1 MIDFDVHGWPQ
12 ERHNLKHTCWQDER
26 EGEKAETD
34 QDREVEREYDA
45 DEWLGEMDVEA
56 EIAREE
62 GAGVRDS
69 SNRDERSRKRVERCG
84 EHEDGAATSRRKN
97 RSRNVRA
104 ELVWDAV
111 EEERE
116 IRRKRGRD
124 DTVSQTL
131 VKSRAKVKMKV
142 QDASA
147 LLEQISEWMDDRDL
161 GRTVGDDLSVVSDMS
176 VVRDLWRK
184 RGREDGDADD
194 TGSASRDNGTSKR

>member
-1 MIDFDVHGWPQ
+1 
-12 ERHNLKHTCWQDER
+12 
-26 EGEKAETD
+26 
-34 QDREVEREYDA
+34 
-45 DEWLGEMDVEA
+45 MDVEA
-56 EIAREE
+56 EIAKEE

-69 SNRDERSRKRVERCG
+69 SNRDERSRKRAERCG
-84 EHEDGAATSRRKN
+84 EQEDGVATNRKKN
-97 RSRNVRA
+97 RSRDERA

-131 VKSRAKVKMKV
+131 VKKRAKVKMKV
-142 QDASA
+142 QDAGE

-161 GRTVGDDLSVVSDMS
+161 GRTDGDDLSVVSDMS
-176 VVRDLWRK
+176 VARELWRK

-194 TGSASRDNGTSKR
+194 TGSASRDYGTSKR

>member
-1 MIDFDVHGWPQ
+1 MFFANERVNGVWFWGKVVTRDWAHGSRGGLIHVIDFDVQGWPQ
-12 ERHNLKHTCWQDER
+12 EKHNLRYTRWQDEG
-26 EGEKAETD
+26 EGKKAETD
-34 QDREVEREYDA
+34 QDREIEREYDA

-84 EHEDGAATSRRKN
+84 EQEDGAATSRKKN
-97 RSRNVRA
+97 RSRSVRA

-131 VKSRAKVKMKV
+131 VKSRGVAP
-142 QDASA
+142 
-147 LLEQISEWMDDRDL
+147 R
-161 GRTVGDDLSVVSDMS
+161 
-176 VVRDLWRK
+176 
-184 RGREDGDADD
+184 
-194 TGSASRDNGTSKR
+194 